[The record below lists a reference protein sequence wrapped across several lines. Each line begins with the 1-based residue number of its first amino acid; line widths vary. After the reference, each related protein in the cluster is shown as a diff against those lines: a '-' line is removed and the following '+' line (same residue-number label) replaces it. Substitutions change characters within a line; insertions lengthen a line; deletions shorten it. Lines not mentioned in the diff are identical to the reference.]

1 MSSNTTQNF
10 AHYIVYMPYEIKSGT
25 HHSSYPNTYA
35 FRVPEDGYVSNLE
48 NAIRD
53 HPHLNRQLGDDE
65 LILLKCGSLFVL
77 PANTRY
83 TRTLGWIR
91 DHAHNEEIRMEG
103 GLRLTR
109 YFSTGP
115 APAEAEAI
123 DVIAVTD
130 SILESR
136 DVVYALPDIH
146 ASKVTKDRL
155 SQLDG
160 MKRFPSPSEG
170 VKSEEYIR
178 GWAND
183 NTGVHTHRPV
193 GNYGPPTALFH
204 PVLARL
210 RHRLR
215 HLDQIDEPS
224 ADHFEWAHKFL
235 QVCNNGFK
243 RENIMEGELKQ
254 IINAVIG
261 EDATWQEYLR
271 DKRAKPDAVWGK
283 IIIRAILELKN
294 VDGVGGNPILQA
306 TLDYAKILFQ
316 ARDQAQNRNCVVWS
330 NWPIIL
336 IGIAGSRLEISTAV
350 FTDGI
355 YSDKL
360 LSEDFYIDAWQS
372 ETVLRVGRIF
382 KALSLAIEE
391 LREYY
396 EPFSEGLEMEATIA
410 HVYPNPLPCEGY
422 HIPRLTYIGKLSHMG
437 GLLDEKNKEAVRLE
451 RPYALYRARMI
462 QDGSDDEVDVVV
474 KFTVRY
480 HEQAHRILE
489 QKELA
494 PRLHFCIPLVG
505 DMYMVIMDYIKNTPL
520 YLAKPEDPEKVLS
533 DVETA
538 VDMLHA
544 QDLVFG
550 DLRVQNIV
558 LGPKGKAMLIDFD
571 WVGKHNVDR
580 YPASWNNDAGKWSPS
595 VRRRVLMDKAHDT
608 FMLDKLRRHWEK

>member
-1 MSSNTTQNF
+1 MSSNTTQKS
-10 AHYIVYMPYEIKSGT
+10 ACYIVYMPYEIKSGT
-25 HHSSYPNTYA
+25 HHSSYPDTYPFQGVTRNTT
-35 FRVPEDGYVSNLE
+35 PD
-48 NAIRD
+48 
-53 HPHLNRQLGDDE
+53 LNRHLGNDQ
-65 LILLKCGSLFVL
+65 LILLKCGSLSVL
-77 PANTRY
+77 PASTRY
-83 TRTLGWIR
+83 TRALGWIR
-91 DHAHNEEIRMEG
+91 DHAHNEEIRMDG
-103 GLRLTR
+103 GLLLTD
-109 YFSTGP
+109 YFGTGP
-115 APAEAEAI
+115 APPKCKVV

-146 ASKVTKDRL
+146 TSKVTKDRL

-170 VKSEEYIR
+170 VKSEEKIK

-183 NTGVHTHRPV
+183 NAGVHTHRPV

-204 PVLARL
+204 PALARL

-215 HLDQIDEPS
+215 HLDQIEEPS
-224 ADHFEWAHKFL
+224 AEHFVWAHKFI
-235 QVCNNGFK
+235 QVCNDGFK
-243 RENIMEGELKQ
+243 KENLMEGELKQ
-254 IINAVIG
+254 IINALIG
-261 EDATWQEYLR
+261 EDASWQQYLQDR
-271 DKRAKPDAVWGK
+271 TAKPDAVWGQ
-283 IIIRAILELKN
+283 IIRAILELKN

-306 TLDYAKILFQ
+306 TLDYAHILFHAQ
-316 ARDQAQNRNCVVWS
+316 AQAQNRDCVVWS

-422 HIPRLTYIGKLSHMG
+422 HIPRLTYIGKLSHTG
-437 GLLDEKNKEAVRLE
+437 ELLDEKDKKAVRLE

-494 PRLHFCIPLVG
+494 PRLHSCIPLVG
-505 DMYMVIMDYIKNTPL
+505 DMYMVIMDYIKNTSL
-520 YLAKPEDPEKVLS
+520 YLTKPEDPEKVLS
-533 DVETA
+533 DVKTA
-538 VDMLHA
+538 VDLLHA

-558 LGPKGKAMLIDFD
+558 LKPKGKAMLIDFD

-580 YPASWNNDAGKWSPS
+580 YPASWNKGAGKWSPS
-595 VRRRVLMDKAHDT
+595 VNRRVLMDKAHDT
-608 FMLDKLRRHWEK
+608 FMLDKLRRHWEE

>member
-1 MSSNTTQNF
+1 
-10 AHYIVYMPYEIKSGT
+10 
-25 HHSSYPNTYA
+25 
-35 FRVPEDGYVSNLE
+35 
-48 NAIRD
+48 
-53 HPHLNRQLGDDE
+53 
-65 LILLKCGSLFVL
+65 
-77 PANTRY
+77 
-83 TRTLGWIR
+83 
-91 DHAHNEEIRMEG
+91 
-103 GLRLTR
+103 
-109 YFSTGP
+109 
-115 APAEAEAI
+115 
-123 DVIAVTD
+123 
-130 SILESR
+130 
-136 DVVYALPDIH
+136 
-146 ASKVTKDRL
+146 
-155 SQLDG
+155 
-160 MKRFPSPSEG
+160 
-170 VKSEEYIR
+170 
-178 GWAND
+178 
-183 NTGVHTHRPV
+183 
-193 GNYGPPTALFH
+193 
-204 PVLARL
+204 
-210 RHRLR
+210 
-215 HLDQIDEPS
+215 
-224 ADHFEWAHKFL
+224 
-235 QVCNNGFK
+235 
-243 RENIMEGELKQ
+243 MEGELKQ
-254 IINAVIG
+254 IINALIG

-271 DKRAKPDAVWGK
+271 DKRAKPDAVWGQ
-283 IIIRAILELKN
+283 IIRAILELKN
-294 VDGVGGNPILQA
+294 VDGLGGNPILQA

-316 ARDQAQNRNCVVWS
+316 ARDQEHRTCVVWS

-336 IGIAGSRLEISTAV
+336 ICIAGSRLEISTAV

-391 LREYY
+391 LPEYY

-422 HIPRLTYIGKLSHMG
+422 HIPQLTYIGKLSHMG
-437 GLLDEKNKEAVRLE
+437 GLLDEKDNVAVRLE

-489 QKELA
+489 QNELA

-505 DMYMVIMDYIKNTPL
+505 DMYMVIMDYIEDTPL

-538 VDMLHA
+538 IDLLHA
-544 QDLVFG
+544 QNLVFG

-558 LGPKGKAMLIDFD
+558 LKPKGKAMLIDFD

-580 YPASWNNDAGKWSPS
+580 YPASWNKDAGKWSPS
-595 VRRRVLMDKAHDT
+595 VDRRVLMDKAHDT